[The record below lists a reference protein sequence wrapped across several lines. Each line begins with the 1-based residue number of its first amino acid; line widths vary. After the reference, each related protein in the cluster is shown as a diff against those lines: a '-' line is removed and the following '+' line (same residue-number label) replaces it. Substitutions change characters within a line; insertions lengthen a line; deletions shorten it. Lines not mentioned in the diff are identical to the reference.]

1 MEENILYQG
10 LPMQYLLS
18 PLVTLL
24 NSISYKAKFI
34 LISVLVFAFTSFLV
48 YENYAELNEK
58 FEFSHKELQGA
69 MLLPSVEAL
78 LVETQKLRGT
88 TATLLSG
95 NSAVKEKVSSLQA
108 SSLEKLNLLKK
119 DFSETEIV
127 GLDILVSEID
137 RDLHSLNMR
146 ALSMPA
152 KETFDA
158 YTKLIQKELDLIIL
172 VGDNSNLILDPEID
186 SFYMMD
192 TVVNKLP
199 SIFENTGKARG
210 LGAAVL
216 AKRSIVNRE
225 IASLMSF
232 DSSTAKDL
240 RTMESGFKSA
250 YRVNPSLKEKLDS
263 LKLDFMQKYATFEE
277 SMKKHVILKQD
288 MSAIDY
294 FAEGTAV
301 ISTGEEFYAKTMET
315 LTTLL
320 EARLERIQ
328 HKEMVV
334 ALEALLFAL
343 LLGAIFHAFYFSVS
357 GAVTSVVSQLKTIEE
372 TKDLSKD
379 IMIDTKDELREIAVA
394 YNSFRASIHATMQN
408 ALNSV
413 DSSASNASQ
422 MLDEAE
428 SIAKNSQD
436 MSSVIATMAHRG
448 EEIKEALE
456 DSKELAQNSKEQIN
470 TAYET
475 LQSATDSIQKLASQ
489 VEESSHKE
497 MEMAEKINQLS
508 QDASD
513 VKNVLTVINDIA
525 EQTNLLALNAAIE
538 AARAGE
544 HGRGFAVVADE
555 VRQLAEKTQKSL
567 SEINATINVIMQN
580 IMEASAEM
588 NQNAK
593 DISSM
598 TETSEDVLKEV
609 EWVNTIM
616 DEATKMI
623 ETSAQSIE
631 KNAEGVEQMAQ
642 DLSDTNKLSEDNSQK
657 VASISQ
663 SSSDLAGKVS
673 EIKERVN
680 AFTL

>member
-1 MEENILYQG
+1 
-10 LPMQYLLS
+10 MQFLLS
-18 PLVTLL
+18 PFVTLL

-34 LISVLVFAFTSFLV
+34 LISFLVFAFTSFLV
-48 YENYAELNEK
+48 YKNYVELNEK
-58 FEFSHKELQGA
+58 LEFSQKELQGT
-69 MLLPSVEAL
+69 MLLPSVKSL
-78 LVETQKLRGT
+78 LIETQKLRGT

-95 NSAVKEKVSSLQA
+95 NSAVSGKVSSLKA
-108 SSLEKLNLLKK
+108 SSLEKLDLLKK
-119 DFSETEIV
+119 DFAHTEIT
-127 GLDILVSEID
+127 GLDALVSEID
-137 RDLHSLNMR
+137 QDLHALN
-146 ALSMPA
+146 AESLSMPA
-152 KETFDA
+152 KEVFAA
-158 YTKLIQKELDLIIL
+158 YTKIVQKELDLIIL

-210 LGAAVL
+210 LGATVL
-216 AKRSIVNRE
+216 SKKTITNTE
-225 IASLMSF
+225 IANLMSF
-232 DSSTAKDL
+232 DSSTIKDIHS
-240 RTMESGFKSA
+240 MKSGFDSA
-250 YRVNPSLKEKLDS
+250 YKMNPAIKESLDS
-263 LKLDFMQKYATFEE
+263 KKNNLIEKYATFEE
-277 SMKKHVILKQD
+277 SLKKHVISNQD
-288 MSAIDY
+288 MEATDY

-301 ISTGEEFYAKTMET
+301 ISAGETLYAQTMET
-315 LTTLL
+315 LTLL
-320 EARLERIQ
+320 LQTRVDDFKN
-328 HKEMVV
+328 KEKIL

-343 LLGAIFHAFYFSVS
+343 FLGALFHAFYFSVS
-357 GAVTSVVSQLKTIEE
+357 GAVNSVVSQLKTIEE

-379 IMIDTKDELREIAVA
+379 IVIDTKDELREIAVA
-394 YNSFRASIHATMQN
+394 YNSFRASIHATMRD
-408 ALNSV
+408 ALSSV
-413 DSSASNASQ
+413 DSSTSNANQ
-422 MLDEAE
+422 MLDESE
-428 SIAKNSQD
+428 LIAKNSHD
-436 MSSVIATMAHRG
+436 MSDVIAKMAHRG
-448 EEIKEALE
+448 EEIKGALE
-456 DSKELAQNSKEQIN
+456 SSKELAQNSKEQIN

-497 MEMAEKINQLS
+497 MEMADKINQLS
-508 QDASD
+508 QDAAD

-580 IMEASAEM
+580 IMEASSEM

-598 TETSEDVLKEV
+598 TETSEGVLKEV

-631 KNAEGVEQMAQ
+631 KNAEGVEKMAQ
-642 DLSDTNKLSEDNSQK
+642 DLSDTNRLSEDNSQK
-657 VASISQ
+657 VASISK
-663 SSSDLAGKVS
+663 SSSALAGKVN
-673 EIKERVN
+673 EIKDRVN